1 MTAPSP
7 RHVSPRHVPLTLFAI
22 MAISVTGQSYLLV
35 VLPALGRL
43 MGFSDLATGSI
54 LSLSALLLICA
65 APVWGQ
71 LSERI
76 GRRPVML
83 AALAASAVTTLA
95 YSLVVTARL
104 DAAVTAGVALALF
117 LTARILQALFV
128 SGLLP
133 AVQAYIADITA
144 PELRV
149 GGMGIIGAAYAVGA
163 IGGSLLATGIGG
175 QAPGTGFL
183 IAATLLAAAGAG
195 VLGLIP
201 KPARHAVQATAEE
214 VPDPLV
220 TRIWPFMLIT
230 FFGYAA
236 YGVMQQ
242 VISLRLEDALGF
254 STREAIA
261 GAGTCLLVT
270 ALAMA
275 VMQGLVVRR
284 LTAPAETLLVA
295 GAGLAALSMLAC
307 TLVHSYAA
315 LLAGMVL
322 FGAAIGL
329 VVPSNLALLSLRAG
343 RHVQGKAAG
352 LNVIGQG
359 LGLALGPVAGAA
371 LHQVSPA
378 APFAAATLLL
388 ACATGL
394 AVAVRRAGA
403 AAPAP

>member
-1 MTAPSP
+1 MTAPS
-7 RHVSPRHVPLTLFAI
+7 HVPPRHVPLTLFAI

-65 APVWGQ
+65 APIWGQ

-95 YSLVVTARL
+95 YGLIVTARL

-117 LTARILQALFV
+117 LAARILQALFV

-163 IGGSLLATGIGG
+163 IGGSLLATGIGS

-183 IAATLLAAAGAG
+183 IAATLLAVAGAA

-201 KPARHAVQATAEE
+201 KPAGHAVPAAAEA
-214 VPDPLV
+214 VPGSLV
-220 TRIWPFMLIT
+220 ARIWPFMLIT
-230 FFGYAA
+230 FFGFAA

-242 VISLRLEDALGF
+242 VISLRLADALGF

-284 LTAPAETLLVA
+284 LAAPPEALLVT
-295 GAGLAALSMLAC
+295 GAGLAAVSMLAC

-359 LGLALGPVAGAA
+359 LGLALGPVVGAA

-378 APFAAATLLL
+378 VPFAAATLLL

-394 AVAVRRAGA
+394 AITVRRAGA
-403 AAPAP
+403 AALSR